1 MDKKE
6 CVINPKTGRAVKTS
20 GKLGQLIMK
29 QMAGGVIAGAIKR
42 KMTPQSQPK
51 KVNNLAVSTFVNVTP
66 KKAQEIK
73 AINVIKAR
81 IKRLSAPVA
90 ISSKKPSENNKM
102 IRDKRVATGADMLK
116 AYQKKKA
123 IETIGAM
130 VKRKTT
136 PPKKTPTTLT
146 LIPKTP
152 RQERPDRIG
161 NDPRGGS
168 LIRMRKNIPNFE
180 TPKTRTFK
188 VNYTEFNEKY
198 NIEKL
203 QEIKA
208 RYDLDTKVGQDYF
221 YAEASFFKTNAE
233 AEINKL
239 KTQYSNL
246 TPFEAKNVRS
256 EILNSILNDELLNS
270 FEEFYES
277 VIEPIRKARF
287 GRSGPL

>member
-1 MDKKE
+1 MDKKD

-20 GKLGQLIMK
+20 GKIGQFIMK

-42 KMTPQSQPK
+42 KMTPQTQPK
-51 KVNNLAVSTFVNVTP
+51 KANNLAVSTFVNVTP

-90 ISSKKPSENNKM
+90 ISSKKPSENNKI
-102 IRDKRVATGADMLK
+102 IRDKRIATGADMLK

-136 PPKKTPTTLT
+136 PPPKKTPTTPRVM
-146 LIPKTP
+146 PKTP
-152 RQERPDRIG
+152 REIRPDRV
-161 NDPRGGS
+161 DPRGGAAV
-168 LIRMRKNIPNFE
+168 RMRKNIPNFE
-180 TPKTRTFK
+180 NEKTRTFK
-188 VNYTEFNEKY
+188 ANYTEFNEKY

-208 RYDLDTKVGQDYF
+208 RYDLDTKIGQDYF

-246 TPFEAKNVRS
+246 TAFEAKNVRS
-256 EILNSILNDELLNS
+256 EILNTILNDELLNS
-270 FEEFYES
+270 FNEFFEG
-277 VIEPIRKARF
+277 VMEPIRKARF
-287 GRSGPL
+287 GRSGPI